1 MVLVAV
7 LVIGVE
13 AGHEIPYYPSFYP
26 QEITLSMA
34 EPAAALRLFSA
45 KNAIH
50 AYVGGLPAPKGPAE
64 LAWVESLRGF
74 AVLTFNPASRAFAE
88 ARDRCAAAARLAP
101 ILATAKSDYVV
112 YPYPV
117 TPWHDD
123 YVHHADLIE
132 AAKARP
138 ASPAPIPRLRLRKGF
153 AALAAG
159 PAWRAADREWDATLE
174 DVSLPELLR
183 EEATRIN
190 GWIGPPWLKEGW
202 FHAHALSARAVTDPA
217 ARSAIEETFAR
228 RVRGEFANAVER
240 LNLERRLV
248 MLVTRGC

>member
-1 MVLVAV
+1 RTPGSTRPGPVSKLNVLSEVPRTEPCRGARAAPSPARRNRSSSSCEPDEGVPLRCPGTPARLHPRHPRPQSSVSLSRVLAV
-7 LVIGVE
+7 LVVFVAVFVARAE

-26 QEITLSMA
+26 QEIALSVA
-34 EPAAALRLFSA
+34 EPAAALRLFAA

-74 AVLTFNPASRAFAE
+74 AVLTFNPGGRAFAE
-88 ARDRCAAAARLAP
+88 ARARCAAAARLAP

-138 ASPAPIPRLRLRKGF
+138 ASPAPVPRLRLRKGF
-153 AALAAG
+153 ASLAAG
-159 PAWRAADREWDATLE
+159 PAWRA
-174 DVSLPELLR
+174 
-183 EEATRIN
+183 
-190 GWIGPPWLKEGW
+190 
-202 FHAHALSARAVTDPA
+202 
-217 ARSAIEETFAR
+217 
-228 RVRGEFANAVER
+228 
-240 LNLERRLV
+240 
-248 MLVTRGC
+248 